1 MCTSF
6 ELASINSTTSSYMQ
20 KNQVRNVTG
29 TEQQKDIVIG
39 WNCEKLHTIIKI
51 NYNYIYIA
59 TCWYLSHQL
68 SYNIAGSTQLCIIL
82 LYNHTQLASYMHHI
96 ATRKHAYMQPLQKLQ
111 LSQLANMISSVCRQ
125 FYFKPTWLYSQ
136 LLIIVAS

>member
-59 TCWYLSHQL
+59 TCWYLSH
-68 SYNIAGSTQLCIIL
+68 
-82 LYNHTQLASYMHHI
+82 
-96 ATRKHAYMQPLQKLQ
+96 
-111 LSQLANMISSVCRQ
+111 
-125 FYFKPTWLYSQ
+125 
-136 LLIIVAS
+136 